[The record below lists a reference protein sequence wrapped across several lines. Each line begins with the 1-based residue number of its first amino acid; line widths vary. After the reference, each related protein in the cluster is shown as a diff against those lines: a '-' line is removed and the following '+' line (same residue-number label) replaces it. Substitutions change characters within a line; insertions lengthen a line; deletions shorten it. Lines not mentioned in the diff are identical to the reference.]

1 MENVTCVLDV
11 HAKVGECPVW
21 CPEEG
26 KLYWV
31 DIGRCTINRFDPATG
46 HNEVC
51 QLPEQIGSFALR
63 EQGGI
68 VAALRSGFAFLD
80 FATGHLTAICDPE
93 ADKPENRFNDGRC
106 DRAGRFWA
114 GTIRDPGDPTQR
126 PGALYRLGT
135 DLSCSQM
142 VTGVGVSN
150 GLAFSPD
157 GKTMYFADTN
167 RDVQTIWAFDFDL
180 DEGAISNRRVFATT
194 HALPGRPDGACVD
207 ADGFYWSAN
216 VDGWQLV
223 RFAPDG
229 RVDRTLELPVQKPSM
244 CAFGGE
250 HFAILYITTIGSA
263 GSTPLE
269 PGQPQAGGLF
279 ACEPGVRGL
288 PEPKFK
294 G

>member
-21 CPEEG
+21 CPEER
-26 KLYWV
+26 KLYWI
-31 DIGRCTINRFDPATG
+31 DIAGCRLNRFDPASG
-46 HNEVC
+46 HNEIC

-68 VAALRSGFAFLD
+68 VAALRSGFYFVD
-80 FATGHLTAICDPE
+80 FDTGHLTAICDPE

-106 DRAGRFWA
+106 DPAGRFWA
-114 GTIRDPGDPTQR
+114 GTMRDPQDPTQR
-126 PGALYRLGT
+126 PGALYRLGI
-135 DLSCSQM
+135 DLNCSQM

-167 RDVQTIWAFDFDL
+167 RDVQTIWAFDFDPH
-180 DEGAISNRRVFATT
+180 EGAISNRRVFATT

-207 ADGFYWSAN
+207 AEGFYWSAN

-229 RVDRTLELPVQKPSM
+229 RGDRTLALPVQKPSM

-250 HFAILYITTIGSA
+250 HFATLYITTIGSG